1 MYDVGCCSCRY
12 NPGFVVAYIIG
23 CCCCKYNSG
32 CCYRYNRG
40 CCCCWYNHGCGCR
53 YDRDWR
59 YHKEEHVWITRVPSV
74 EASVK
79 TNTFERGTYYF
90 FDAQNWVKVP
100 KDFHLEYD
108 KLEERPHLPQMPP
121 TLHHAGTTGAGTA
134 PTGQPTPVM
143 SH

>member
-1 MYDVGCCSCRY
+1 M
-12 NPGFVVAYIIG
+12 
-23 CCCCKYNSG
+23 
-32 CCYRYNRG
+32 
-40 CCCCWYNHGCGCR
+40 
-53 YDRDWR
+53 
-59 YHKEEHVWITRVPSV
+59 WITRVPSV

-108 KLEERPHLPQMPP
+108 KLEERPQLPQVPP
-121 TLHHAGTTGAGTA
+121 ALLHSGVTA
-134 PTGQPTPVM
+134 PAGQPTPVM